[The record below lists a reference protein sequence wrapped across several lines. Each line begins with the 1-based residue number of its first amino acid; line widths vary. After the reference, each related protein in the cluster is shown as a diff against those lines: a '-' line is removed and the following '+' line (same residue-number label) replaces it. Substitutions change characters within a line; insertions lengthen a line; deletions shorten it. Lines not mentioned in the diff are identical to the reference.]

1 MHQGIQLL
9 HAVALKCQL
18 GQPGTIQPA
27 IGIDHLRPKDADD
40 LGVDTLAWLHERAA
54 QLVGFHHFGSQ
65 RAQQVGHRAF
75 AATQSA
81 GEPHAQHGFKDP
93 AAF

>member
-1 MHQGIQLL
+1 MPKTTAPAASRRLAASERRRQILDTARGLL
-9 HAVALKCQL
+9 EAGTPEEISVESVARHAGVS
-18 GQPGTIQPA
+18 PG
-27 IGIDHLRPKDADD
+27 L
-40 LGVDTLAWLHERAA
+40 L
-54 QLVGFHHFGSQ
+54 FHYFGSQ

-81 GEPHAQHGFKDP
+81 SESYAQHGFKAP